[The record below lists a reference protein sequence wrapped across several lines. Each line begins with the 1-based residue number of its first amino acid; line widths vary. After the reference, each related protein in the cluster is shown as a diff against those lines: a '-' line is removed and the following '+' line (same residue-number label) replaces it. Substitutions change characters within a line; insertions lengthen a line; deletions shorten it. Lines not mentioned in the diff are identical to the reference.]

1 MSDHY
6 TREIEPPQDDLLRC
20 FGCGV
25 MSDRVPVFVQPHDPD
40 PATWE
45 ANPPCLCE
53 RCRDSLT
60 KPKDALNALAQ
71 ALITLDRSL
80 AHHRNVYERG
90 HHVREGDLPL
100 FRMHSAEIYNR
111 IQLIRRRLEDFD

>member
-6 TREIEPPQDDLLRC
+6 TREVEPHQDDLFRC

-45 ANPPCLCE
+45 ANPPCLCG
-53 RCRDSLT
+53 RCQTDAQKIQRAVSILRHHQMASDSAVAQKSSCGIAAVCRLI
-60 KPKDALNALAQ
+60 LN
-71 ALITLDRSL
+71 I
-80 AHHRNVYERG
+80 
-90 HHVREGDLPL
+90 
-100 FRMHSAEIYNR
+100 
-111 IQLIRRRLEDFD
+111 LEDSA